1 MGSFAYRHPGGAFL
15 IEYNVG
21 RDISKFFYG
30 AYALD
35 GNSNDPKA
43 KTERHTHSNVA
54 RKMVNR
60 HIIGVLT
67 SKTIV
72 GYRQLVSET
81 ASSATRFKIVQS
93 KTMRVNEHTHSL
105 VLDSITT
112 KNLTGVQNYYADLST
127 LGKHYHVV
135 SLGPDQK
142 PVTSHGRVLRRHYT
156 IANCMRREF
165 YHKLLTL
172 LPESEDVTAAI
183 QRITLLNNTAHSSLL
198 STQQK
203 NSFAG
208 FPRAH
213 GSSEVSAGN
222 YEATFGSAVTA
233 GLEVGADAKEP

>member
-1 MGSFAYRHPGGAFL
+1 MTNGDKLVILDNLVLDLGSFAYAHPGGAFL

-67 SKTIV
+67 SKTVV
-72 GYRQLVSET
+72 GYRQLVSDA
-81 ASSATRFKIVQS
+81 ASSATRFKILQS

-105 VLDSITT
+105 VFDSITT
-112 KNLTGVQNYYADLST
+112 KNLTGVQNYYTDLST

-135 SLGPDQK
+135 SLGPDQT
-142 PVTSHGRVLRRHYT
+142 PVTSHGRILRRHYT

-172 LPESEDVTAAI
+172 LPDSEDVTAAI
-183 QRITLLNNTAHSSLL
+183 QRITLLNNTTLGSFL

-203 NSFAG
+203 NSFG
-208 FPRAH
+208 
-213 GSSEVSAGN
+213 GS
-222 YEATFGSAVTA
+222 FQ
-233 GLEVGADAKEP
+233 